1 MSKKFSLYEQFQ
13 IKTFTNLLNNK
24 NIQIK
29 RVEVYDD
36 EVLINAIYWTMGGV
50 YLQSDGDSIVE
61 WIDRQLWD
69 EIYKNLN
76 KNTDIEINR
85 YEISLG
91 LNN

>member
-1 MSKKFSLYEQFQ
+1 MDRRFSLYEQFQ
-13 IKTFTNLLNNK
+13 IETFTNLLNNK
-24 NIQIK
+24 NVQIK
-29 RVEVYDD
+29 RVEVYNNK
-36 EVLINAIYWTMGGV
+36 VLVNAIYWTMGGT
-50 YLQSDGDSIVE
+50 YIKSDGDSIVE
-61 WIDRQLWD
+61 WINRKVWD

>member
-1 MSKKFSLYEQFQ
+1 MDRKFNLYEQFQ
-13 IKTFTNLLNNK
+13 IERFTNLLNDK

-36 EVLINAIYWTMGGV
+36 KVLINAIYWTMGGA
-50 YLQSDGDSIVE
+50 YIESDGDSIVE
-61 WIDRQLWD
+61 WINRKLWD

-76 KNTDIEINR
+76 KDIDIEINR
-85 YEISLG
+85 YKILLG